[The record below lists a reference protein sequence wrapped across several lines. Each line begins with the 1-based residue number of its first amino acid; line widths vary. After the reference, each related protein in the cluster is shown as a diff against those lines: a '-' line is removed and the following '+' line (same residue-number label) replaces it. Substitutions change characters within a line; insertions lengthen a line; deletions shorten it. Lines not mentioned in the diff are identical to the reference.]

1 MNQKGSITLIMVVI
15 IAVVA
20 AGGVYFALKGK
31 QQTAPEDII
40 NTDKKENVTIAGDSA
55 VVPEIPKNVIEK
67 YQELEKI
74 YGQSLGAT
82 LSYCIKESESIYD
95 VSGSGGFS
103 AVSFYFDTNGKQLA
117 EYRRGDVIIPGKE
130 LPKPPINILEYEC
143 TVLKES
149 KGGST
154 NIPNKEENIPEGTV
168 VIRVGETESVNV
180 GVGEQLTVPV
190 VVDTSDIGNLSVA
203 SVDITLRWD
212 PSVLRF
218 VSTSQGEFGSLTIND
233 SETGNGLIRAVTF
246 NAEGTT
252 QSFTMFEVKFQAESS
267 GTTNLD
273 VTVNVV
279 GDELGTNITSA
290 ASSRDLSVV
299 VN

>member
-1 MNQKGSITLIMVVI
+1 MNQKGSITLIIVVI

-20 AGGVYFALKGK
+20 TGGVYFALKGK
-31 QQTAPEDII
+31 QQTAPKDIST
-40 NTDKKENVTIAGDSA
+40 NKKGSVTVAGNSA
-55 VVPEIPKNVIEK
+55 VTPEIPKNVIEK

-74 YGQSLGAT
+74 YEQSLGAT
-82 LSYCIKESESIYD
+82 LSYCTKGSESIYD
-95 VSGSGGFS
+95 VSGNGGFS
-103 AVSFYFDTNGKQLA
+103 AVSFYFDTNGNQLA

-149 KGGST
+149 KSGDI
-154 NIPNKEENIPEGTV
+154 NIPTEEENIPEGTV
-168 VIRVGETESVNV
+168 VIRAGETESVNI
-180 GVGEQLTVPV
+180 GTGDQLTVPV
-190 VVDTSDIGNLSVA
+190 VVDASDIGNLSVA
-203 SVDITLRWD
+203 SVDITLKWN

-233 SETGNGLIRAVTF
+233 SETGNGVIRAVTF

-267 GTTNLD
+267 GMTNLD

-279 GDELGTNITSA
+279 GDEFGINITSA